1 MGDSSRLVRE
11 WHLARDSL
19 RSANLA
25 FAAAV
30 GRRASMAEQLTLARE
45 VAYLQD
51 LEDRLATAVRATR
64 ARRGFWAPVTT
75 IPGTLP
81 GALG

>member
-1 MGDSSRLVRE
+1 M
-11 WHLARDSL
+11 AKDSL
-19 RSANLA
+19 RAANLA

-30 GRRASMAEQLTLARE
+30 GRRAMMVEQLTLARE
-45 VAYLQD
+45 VGHLQD
-51 LEDRLATAVRATR
+51 EEHRLATAVRALR
-64 ARRGFWAPVTT
+64 MRRGFWTPMT